1 MIYGY
6 ARVSTKTQEDNT
18 SLKNQ
23 VDTLFENG
31 CTKIYKEVYTGATM
45 NRPEF
50 SKLLNELNEG
60 DTIMVTKL
68 DRFTRSTQEGINMI
82 KLLTDR
88 GIKVNILNMGIVDI
102 NNAMGQMM
110 FTILTAFSEY
120 ERNCINER
128 TREGKQLK
136 MLSDPDSTMGRPKKY
151 KKSQRETAL
160 KLLEE
165 YSYNQVSEMTGI
177 SRRTL
182 IRYKQEQRLLND

>member
-23 VDTLFENG
+23 VDTLLENG

-50 SKLLNELNEG
+50 SKLLKELNEG

-68 DRFTRSTQEGINMI
+68 DRFTRSTQDGINMI
-82 KLLTDR
+82 KLLTDK

-136 MLSDPDSTMGRPKKY
+136 MISDPDSTMGRPKKY

-160 KLLEE
+160 KLLDE

-182 IRYKQEQRLLND
+182 IRYKQEQRLLKD